1 MLCPRTLLQFGHP
14 LLPPAHASW
23 LKASS
28 LTVSRASSVSL
39 LQRDQ
44 HDSFMP
50 PKTQSDALASFLSQ
64 LDLCWS
70 RPQNQ
75 KTTLNPAVAML
86 LQEYLPRIAD
96 NDVLK
101 AVEKNT
107 SGSRPKELFEEVL
120 EEVEKQWEADR

>member
-1 MLCPRTLLQFGHP
+1 MTAARMCR
-14 LLPPAHASW
+14 
-23 LKASS
+23 K
-28 LTVSRASSVSL
+28 
-39 LQRDQ
+39 
-44 HDSFMP
+44 
-50 PKTQSDALASFLSQ
+50 LAS
-64 LDLCWS
+64 C
-70 RPQNQ
+70 
-75 KTTLNPAVAML
+75 